1 MSTVCHYRTAYL
13 VVLKICKLLV
23 TCVGH
28 AQVQMVADACQ
39 APDTP
44 SGSSAVSAAVHNH
57 AVVLQQALVHVPNPN
72 AECMTRNVAIKIG
85 QHLGKQVSH

>member
-1 MSTVCHYRTAYL
+1 
-13 VVLKICKLLV
+13 
-23 TCVGH
+23 
-28 AQVQMVADACQ
+28 MVADACQ